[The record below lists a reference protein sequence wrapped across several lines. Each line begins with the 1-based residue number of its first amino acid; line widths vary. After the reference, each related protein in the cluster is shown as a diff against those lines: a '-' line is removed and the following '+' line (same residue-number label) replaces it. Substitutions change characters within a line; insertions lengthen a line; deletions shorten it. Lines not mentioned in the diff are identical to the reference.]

1 MLAGFFERTIW
12 TCNQTLDRRQP
23 DEQRGGFSM
32 RYIIN
37 STSTRTQGWQAD
49 CWNWAKANEPFELY
63 GVETQ
68 HLPFCQELSE
78 ACRCKYQSRQAH
90 DEAVVMFDPSFETEQ

>member
-1 MLAGFFERTIW
+1 
-12 TCNQTLDRRQP
+12 
-23 DEQRGGFSM
+23 M

-49 CWNWAKANEPFELY
+49 CWNWARANEPFELY